1 MAEMLVKI
9 VGNVKHPVMLDP
21 GTWIFDERRIDME
34 KAFDQAVKQD
44 SSESYAALGKAFDM
58 QRTEGAVPQQQT
70 NKITV
75 SKKDMK
81 EKSFGIRLRPFLQN
95 SSPRDDAESVRLIR
109 SSGDEVHLTLTE
121 ASNGILQF
129 SHKGSPLTED
139 GPVHFFFSDG
149 SNRDKPITGIERI
162 EVM

>member
-34 KAFDQAVKQD
+34 KAFDQSAE
-44 SSESYAALGKAFDM
+44 SESNESFAALGKAFDR

-75 SKKDMK
+75 SRKDMQ
-81 EKSFGIRLRPFLQN
+81 EKSFGIRLRPFLLN
-95 SSPRDDAESVRLIR
+95 SSPDETADTVKFIRASDADVT
-109 SSGDEVHLTLTE
+109 LTLEE
-121 ASNGILQF
+121 AGEGILQF

-139 GPVHFFFSDG
+139 GPVHFFYSDG
-149 SNRDKPITGIERI
+149 SNRDNPITGIERI
-162 EVM
+162 EVL